1 MLSHASQYA
10 IRAILYLAQNSS
22 SSHKISALMIAN
34 ELETPKPFLSK
45 LLRQLALNNLVSSTK
60 GPHGG
65 FFLSELNKEKRLWD
79 VVVCIDG
86 GNKFSECF
94 LGLPQCSSKNPCPF
108 HNIVVPFRESLASS
122 FKQKNIQELIEA
134 MEIDKTLI
142 SLKGL
147 DI

>member
-22 SSHKISALMIAN
+22 SEDKLSAVTIAN
-34 ELETPKPFLSK
+34 ELEAPKPFLAK
-45 LLRQLALNNLVSSTK
+45 LLRQLASNNLVTSTK
-60 GPHGG
+60 GPYGG
-65 FFLSELNKEKRLWD
+65 FHLSEQDKQKRLWD

-86 GNKFSECF
+86 GHKFSECF
-94 LGLPQCSSKNPCPF
+94 IGLPQCSGKNPCPF
-108 HNIVVPFRESLASS
+108 HNIVVPFRERLASS
-122 FKQKNIQELIEA
+122 FKQKNIQELIET